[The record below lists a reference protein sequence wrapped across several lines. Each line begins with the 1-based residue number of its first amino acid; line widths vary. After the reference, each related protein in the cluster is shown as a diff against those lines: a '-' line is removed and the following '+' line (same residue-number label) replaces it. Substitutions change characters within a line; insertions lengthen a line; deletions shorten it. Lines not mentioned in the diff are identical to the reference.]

1 MAMLVGNMRLVT
13 RMRLIGLLVS
23 VLLVLRGAGV
33 LVNVV
38 RLSLNLL
45 KMDVVDGR
53 GLGGTVDR

>member
-1 MAMLVGNMRLVT
+1 MLMGNMRLVT

-23 VLLVLRGAGV
+23 VLLVPRGAGV

>member
-1 MAMLVGNMRLVT
+1 MRLVT

>member
-38 RLSLNLL
+38 RLSWNLL

>member
-1 MAMLVGNMRLVT
+1 MLMGNMRLVT

>member
-1 MAMLVGNMRLVT
+1 MRLVT

-53 GLGGTVDR
+53 RLGRTVDR

>member
-1 MAMLVGNMRLVT
+1 MAMLMGNMRLVT

>member
-1 MAMLVGNMRLVT
+1 MLMGNMRLVT

-53 GLGGTVDR
+53 RLGGTVDR

>member
-1 MAMLVGNMRLVT
+1 MLMGNMRLVT
-13 RMRLIGLLVS
+13 RMRMIGLLVS

>member
-1 MAMLVGNMRLVT
+1 MLMGNMRLVT

-53 GLGGTVDR
+53 GLGATVDR